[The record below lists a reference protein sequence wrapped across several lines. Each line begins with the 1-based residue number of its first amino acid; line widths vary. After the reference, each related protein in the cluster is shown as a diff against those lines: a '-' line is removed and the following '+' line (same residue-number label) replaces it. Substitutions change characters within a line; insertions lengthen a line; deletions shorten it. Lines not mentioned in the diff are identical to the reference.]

1 MLKGV
6 FNMDENIQNTEITQ
20 KKKNIPLIIVSII
33 AVLLAI
39 ALAFFIGMSFGD
51 KDNTDNIDNTEI
63 SKAVEKSDT
72 EIYDEGYKA
81 ALKNTLDC
89 IFLGVTEN
97 AEDILPE
104 QAWIYYADCTGVEL
118 DDAVDTFV
126 SIVGITAKE
135 LSVSYTVK
143 SYEKFAGEDLEA
155 FKEYVAKNNGGC
167 IDVSDIG
174 DTAYKAEID
183 LEVQYEDETIKNTMT
198 VAIININGKWYVVG
212 GDGWFVAFS

>member
-1 MLKGV
+1 
-6 FNMDENIQNTEITQ
+6 MDENIQNTEIPQ

-51 KDNTDNIDNTEI
+51 KDNTDNIDNTEN

-72 EIYDEGYKA
+72 ELYDEGYKA

-104 QAWIYYADCTGVEL
+104 QAWIYFADCVGVEL
-118 DDAVDTFV
+118 DDAVDAYLELVGRTANDP
-126 SIVGITAKE
+126 SIY
-135 LSVSYTVK
+135 YTYCK
-143 SYEKFAGEDLEA
+143 IL
-155 FKEYVAKNNGGC
+155 
-167 IDVSDIG
+167 
-174 DTAYKAEID
+174 
-183 LEVQYEDETIKNTMT
+183 
-198 VAIININGKWYVVG
+198 
-212 GDGWFVAFS
+212 